1 MAIDP
6 SREESQPVNVGL
18 LPELRKRYPKAFATD
33 PAAVMPLMLKV
44 HEPLILAGYGK
55 KAVRA
60 ALCEYVSAPA
70 YLESLAVGKPR
81 IDLDGEPAG
90 IVSEKHQALAK
101 AWLESPE
108 GRPPLSGKKPKRPA
122 VALSGTIEQHQ
133 EPSKKK
139 AMSTIELTGTQAK
152 IAITIDA
159 DTFRATLDLDTAGAK
174 AVPVA
179 IVVDGKKYTAQLNS
193 KSFRK
198 AQAMFR
204 EAANPTVSISGNLKG
219 NAIEAAGI
227 VVFDK
232 GAKPATEAGASSAP
246 TPEPTPVMEPQGAAT
261 ANSET
266 GRPKLALK
274 PKGNGNT

>member
-1 MAIDP
+1 MSD
-6 SREESQPVNVGL
+6 NL
-18 LPELRKRYPKAFATD
+18 LPELRERYPKAFAAD
-33 PAAVMPLMLKV
+33 PEAVMPLMLRV
-44 HEPLILAGYGK
+44 HKPLIRAGYDA

-70 YLESLAVGKPR
+70 YLEALAAGKPR
-81 IDLDGEPAG
+81 VNLDGEPVG
-90 IVSEKHQALAK
+90 LVSEAHQTAAQG
-101 AWLESPE
+101 WRESPG
-108 GRPPLSGKKPKRPA
+108 GRPPLLWKKMKRPA
-122 VALSGTIEQHQ
+122 VALVGVIDQHQ
-133 EPSKKK
+133 EAPKKK
-139 AMSTIELTGTQAK
+139 PMPIIEFTATLAK
-152 IAITIDA
+152 IAVTIDPE
-159 DTFRATLDLDTAGAK
+159 TFRAALDVDTVGAK
-174 AVPVA
+174 AVPVTIA
-179 IVVDGKKYTAQLNS
+179 VDGKKYTAQLNS

-232 GAKPATEAGASSAP
+232 GAKPAAEAGAGSAP
-246 TPEPTPVMEPQGAAT
+246 TPEPTPVVEPQGAAT

-274 PKGNGNT
+274 PKAVS